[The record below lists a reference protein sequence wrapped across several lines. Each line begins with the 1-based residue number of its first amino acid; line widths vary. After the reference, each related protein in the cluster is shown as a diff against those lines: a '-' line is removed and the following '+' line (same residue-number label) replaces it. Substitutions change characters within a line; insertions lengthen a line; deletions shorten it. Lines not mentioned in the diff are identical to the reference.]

1 MHYFSHDDLGGEL
14 VFASP
19 SEAAATRGIVELG
32 AALSDADAV
41 IIGAGAGL
49 SSAAGFSYAGE
60 RFERH
65 FADFRDAFGIQD
77 MYSGGFYPFSDP
89 ETFWAW
95 WSRHVMINRFEA
107 EMGAP
112 YRDLLALVE
121 DKDYFVITT
130 NVDHQ
135 FQLAG
140 FDKDRLFYTQGDYG
154 LFQCSGPCR
163 RETYDN
169 ESAIRAMYEQQR
181 GMRIPSE
188 LVPRCPHCG
197 RPMAM
202 NLRIDDTFVQDAGWS
217 AAYRRYRAFC
227 EANEDKKVLYWELGV
242 GFNTPA
248 IIKYPFWEAAS
259 KNPQARFACMDG
271 AESCAPRAL
280 ASRSILIDA
289 DIAYVLSAL
298 VDERDSY
305 SASPRYGASAR
316 P

>member
-1 MHYFSHDDLGGEL
+1 MRYFSHDDLSGEL
-14 VFASP
+14 VFAS
-19 SEAAATRGIVELG
+19 SDEAATVRGIAELS
-32 AALSDADAV
+32 AALADADAV

-60 RFERH
+60 RFEKH

-77 MYSGGFYPFSDP
+77 MYSGGFFPFPDR

-95 WSRHVMINRFEA
+95 WSRHVMINRYEA
-107 EMGAP
+107 PAGKP
-112 YRDLLALVE
+112 YRDLLSLVE
-121 DKDYFVITT
+121 DEDYFVITT

-135 FQLAG
+135 FQRAG
-140 FDKDRLFYTQGDYG
+140 FDKQRLFYTQGDYG

-181 GMRIPSE
+181 AMRIPRE

-217 AAYRRYRAFC
+217 AAYRRYQAFY
-227 EANEDKKVLYWELGV
+227 EAYAGKKVLYWELGV
-242 GFNTPA
+242 GFNTPV
-248 IIKYPFWEAAS
+248 IIKYPFWEAVS

-271 AESCAPRAL
+271 KESCVLQIL

-289 DIAYVLSAL
+289 DIARVLSAL
-298 VDERDSY
+298 VDERD
-305 SASPRYGASAR
+305 G
-316 P
+316 